1 MDRFTPFFI
10 SLSFALA
17 LTLLFGFRHGAWRR
31 PRYLLAY
38 FCFFFAVEWAAEAWL
53 IPPGAFGIE
62 VAYVCLGIAAL
73 CLIALY
79 ITRRAERR
87 HESEP

>member
-17 LTLLFGFRHGAWRR
+17 VTLLFGFRHGAWRR
-31 PRYLLAY
+31 PKYLAAY
-38 FCFFFAVEWAAEAWL
+38 FAFFFAVEWAAEAWL
-53 IPPGAFGIE
+53 IPPHAFGIE

-73 CLIALY
+73 CLIALALS
-79 ITRRAERR
+79 RRLEHSQDR
-87 HESEP
+87 EP